1 MNIENIQKLSFI
13 FFILAAVFF
22 LISVVMFFSFKVP
35 KLFNE
40 LTGIAANKEIK
51 NISFKSSKSG
61 SGILHTGKKRPENIM
76 TLSGNLKTPSDMYE
90 FRSDDTRKLKTKEL
104 KEREEEL
111 NETTVLVSNNKI
123 GNADKTH
130 STNNYVVPVTKPDAA
145 YKIIYKEDYMSSSE
159 IIS

>member
-22 LISVVMFFSFKVP
+22 VISVVMFFSFKVP

-61 SGILHTGKKRPENIM
+61 SGILHTGKKRQENIM

-123 GNADKTH
+123 GNADKPH
-130 STNNYVVPVTKPDAA
+130 SSNNYVVPVTNPDAA
-145 YKIIYKEDYMSSSE
+145 YTIIFKEDYMSSSE